1 MASLGITVLFLRPFL
16 LHPTLEV
23 FNSFTFQRARSWEQ
37 SHSRQTFLTWSGYMS
52 GSGDS
57 DQFRPGKAI

>member
-1 MASLGITVLFLRPFL
+1 MASLRIAILFLRPFL

-23 FNSFTFQRARSWEQ
+23 FHSFAFQGACSREQ
-37 SHSRQTFLTWSGYMS
+37 SHCRQTFLTWSSYVS
-52 GSGDS
+52 GSGGS